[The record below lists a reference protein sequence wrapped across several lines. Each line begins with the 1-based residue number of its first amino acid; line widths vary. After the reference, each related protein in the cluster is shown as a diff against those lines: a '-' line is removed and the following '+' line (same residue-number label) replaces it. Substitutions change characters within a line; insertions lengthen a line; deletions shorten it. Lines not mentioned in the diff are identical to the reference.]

1 MDSSEVHLDRI
12 EAQRSTNVSHDQR
25 KGRYFPMNLIN
36 KVARKLCSRG
46 GDGAT
51 PSAGD
56 TESGLEFLN
65 NLKLSDLFDL
75 PGENVQMNTE
85 IFSRLSDGDKECLEK
100 LKSHGTPMA
109 CLKSDRGDSILHLAA
124 RWGHLELVKNIVSEC
139 PCLVLE
145 TNSKDQLPLHVA
157 AHAGHSAIVEA
168 FVASDKYGNTALHLA
183 IEGRYMEMAASL
195 VNENQNASFL
205 ENNEGISSLYM
216 AVEAGDV
223 SLVKEILK
231 TTGND
236 DLEGRNSNLDLKLEG
251 RKYLVHVALDA
262 RSTGVLDVILNEY
275 PSLEDERDEEGR
287 TCLSFAASIGFYEGV
302 CNLLDRSTKNVY
314 VCDEDGSFPIH
325 TAAENGHIRIVKE
338 ILKRCPHSKH
348 MLNKLGQNVLHIA
361 AKIGEDNLVASL
373 MLEDETKHLSVGQ
386 DVNGNTPLHLATL
399 NWRYRSI
406 RQLASDVKILQ
417 LRNDNGLTA
426 RGLAES
432 VLKPNYIFHER
443 LTLAFLLYA
452 HKLKGSGS
460 VKSLTK
466 PSEPL
471 DHEKSRDYV
480 NTLLLVAA
488 LVATMTFAAGFTI
501 PGGFNSSGPHL
512 GRATL
517 ATDPSLFYFLL
528 FDILAMQ
535 SSLATICTLIW
546 AQLGDPSLVSSSL
559 KLALPLLVFAL
570 LCMPLA
576 FVFGVGIVI
585 KHVKWFSLIIILMFI
600 LFFYLVAGILAPH
613 VLLQLPN
620 VSPVLCGCI
629 LETIIRW
636 QETLSGARWALFP
649 TPSFVRLKKD

>member
-1 MDSSEVHLDRI
+1 MDSSEAHLDRI
-12 EAQRSTNVSHDQR
+12 EAQRSTDVSHDQQ
-25 KGRYFPMNLIN
+25 KKRYFPMNLIN
-36 KVARKLCSRG
+36 KVASKLCSRG

-51 PSAGD
+51 PPMGD
-56 TESGLEFLN
+56 NESGLEFLN
-65 NLKLSDLFDL
+65 NLKLSDLFHL

-85 IFSRLSDGDKECLEK
+85 VFSGLSDGDKECLEM
-100 LKSHGTPMA
+100 LKGVGTPMA
-109 CLKSDRGDSILHLAA
+109 CLKSDRGDSVLHLAA
-124 RWGHLELVKNIVSEC
+124 RWGHLELVKNIISEC

-145 TNSKDQLPLHVA
+145 LNFKDQLPLHVA

-168 FVASDKYGNTALHLA
+168 LVASVTFFSDRLAEEDRERLNPYVLRDKYGNTALHLA

-223 SLVKEILK
+223 TLVKEILK
-231 TTGND
+231 TAGNN
-236 DLEGRNSNLDLKLEG
+236 DLEGRNSNLDSKLEG
-251 RKYLVHVALDA
+251 RKHLVHVALNA
-262 RSTGVLDVILNEY
+262 RSIGVLDVILNEY

-287 TCLSFAASIGFYEGV
+287 TCLSFAASIGFYKGV

-361 AKIGEDNLVASL
+361 AKIGEHNLVKSL
-373 MLEDETKHLSVGQ
+373 MRSDDTKHLGVGQ
-386 DVNGNTPLHLATL
+386 DVDGNTPLHLAVL

-406 RQLASDVKILQ
+406 RTLASDVKILQ

-426 RGLAES
+426 RGIAES

-443 LTLAFLLYA
+443 LTLAFLLDA
-452 HKLKGSGS
+452 HAFRGCGS

-501 PGGFNSSGPHL
+501 PGGFNSSAPHL

-517 ATDPSLFYFLL
+517 TTDPNLFFFLL

-535 SSLATICTLIW
+535 TSVASICTLIYMG
-546 AQLGDPSLVSSSL
+546 A
-559 KLALPLLVFAL
+559 
-570 LCMPLA
+570 
-576 FVFGVGIVI
+576 VG
-585 KHVKWFSLIIILMFI
+585 
-600 LFFYLVAGILAPH
+600 
-613 VLLQLPN
+613 
-620 VSPVLCGCI
+620 
-629 LETIIRW
+629 
-636 QETLSGARWALFP
+636 
-649 TPSFVRLKKD
+649 

>member
-1 MDSSEVHLDRI
+1 MDSSEAHLDRI
-12 EAQRSTNVSHDQR
+12 EAQRSTDDQR

-36 KVARKLCSRG
+36 KVAGKLCSRG

-75 PGENVQMNTE
+75 PGENVQMNAE

-145 TNSKDQLPLHVA
+145 PNSKDQLPLHVA

-168 FVASDKYGNTALHLA
+168 LVASVTFFSDRLAVEDRERLNPYVLKDKYGNTALHLA

-195 VNENQNASFL
+195 VNENQNVSFL

-216 AVEAGDV
+216 AVEAAGDV

-231 TTGND
+231 TTDND

-262 RSTGVLDVILNEY
+262 RSTAGVLDVILNEY

-348 MLNKLGQNVLHIA
+348 MLNKLGENVLHIA

-386 DVNGNTPLHLATL
+386 DVDGNTPLHLATL

-406 RQLASDVKILQ
+406 KKLASNVKILQ
-417 LRNDNGLTA
+417 LRNNYGLTA
-426 RGLAES
+426 RGIAES

-443 LTLAFLLYA
+443 LTLAFLLNAYA
-452 HKLKGSGS
+452 LKGSGS

-471 DHEKSRDYV
+471 DQEKSRDYV

-501 PGGFNSSGPHL
+501 PGGFNSSAPHL

-517 ATDPSLFYFLL
+517 TTDPNLLSFLL
-528 FDILAMQ
+528 FDTLAMLT
-535 SSLATICTLIW
+535 SVITICTLIW
-546 AQLGDPSLVSSSL
+546 AQLGDPTLVSSSL
-559 KLALPLLVFAL
+559 NVALPLRLFAL

-576 FVFGVGIVI
+576 FLCGVATAVG
-585 KHVKWFSLIIILMFI
+585 HVKWFLAILSLISGFFLYWATSIL
-600 LFFYLVAGILAPH
+600 LPH
-613 VLLQLPN
+613 VLLQLSS
-620 VSPVLCGCI
+620 VSPLSCNYLELCMYY
-629 LETIIRW
+629 
-636 QETLSGARWALFP
+636 
-649 TPSFVRLKKD
+649 